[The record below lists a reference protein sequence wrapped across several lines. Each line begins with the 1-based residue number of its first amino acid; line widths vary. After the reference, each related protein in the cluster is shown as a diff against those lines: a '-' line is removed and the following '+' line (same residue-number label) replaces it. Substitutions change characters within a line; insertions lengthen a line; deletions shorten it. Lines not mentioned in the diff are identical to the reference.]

1 MNHKLSAKEMN
12 IYFKCA
18 SFLIPLKKKT
28 LFGSVRSLL
37 QHAASSL
44 LSMGFSLVVP
54 GLSSCSTWT

>member
-18 SFLIPLKKKT
+18 SFLIPLKKT

-44 LSMGFSLVVP
+44 LSTGFSLVVP